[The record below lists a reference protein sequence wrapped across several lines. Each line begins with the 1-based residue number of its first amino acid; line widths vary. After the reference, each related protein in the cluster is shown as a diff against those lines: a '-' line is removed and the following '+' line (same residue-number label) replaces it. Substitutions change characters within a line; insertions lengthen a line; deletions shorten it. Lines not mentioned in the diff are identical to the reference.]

1 MNEVA
6 FRAHAIQASME
17 QMLHA
22 AALPILSD
30 VQLVVPGVSQLRLCP
45 DPIPDVFVGQPLL
58 VSGKYAGEWPEKVYL
73 IGTMPSGEGGCCLL
87 LAAYCAD
94 FLRWRRSKH
103 VCVTRAK
110 SCCVG
115 RHSTQRTLHAHSE
128 ARNLAGCPRHKRG
141 LYCRSVLGTSLLH
154 AVSVQDD

>member
-1 MNEVA
+1 MWRQWQSQVYVGLSRPCARSLSCAEALLDRRCVCMLLALHAAIGRGMNEVA

-58 VSGKYAGEWPEKVYL
+58 VSGKYAGDWPEKVYL
-73 IGTMPSGEGGCCLL
+73 IGTMPSGEGGCCCCCLL
-87 LAAYCAD
+87 MGV
-94 FLRWRRSKH
+94 RWCSH
-103 VCVTRAK
+103 
-110 SCCVG
+110 
-115 RHSTQRTLHAHSE
+115 TLS
-128 ARNLAGCPRHKRG
+128 
-141 LYCRSVLGTSLLH
+141 
-154 AVSVQDD
+154 